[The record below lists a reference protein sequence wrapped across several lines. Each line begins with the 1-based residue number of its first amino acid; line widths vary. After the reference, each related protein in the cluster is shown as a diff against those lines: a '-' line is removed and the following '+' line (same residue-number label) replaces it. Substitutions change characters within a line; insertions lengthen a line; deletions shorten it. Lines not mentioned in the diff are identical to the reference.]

1 MPNSAIDMFIS
12 PFGLDHLATV
22 RDSKIL
28 TLQGLPTLKEA
39 RGTTSRPYSMIKH
52 SWSHSTVVF
61 CGLIQVLLSRIV
73 RCCIIYKF
81 LSSNYGN
88 LLPYLVY
95 CTPALGPSHFS

>member
-28 TLQGLPTLKEA
+28 ALQGLPTLKEA

-52 SWSHSTVVF
+52 S
-61 CGLIQVLLSRIV
+61 
-73 RCCIIYKF
+73 
-81 LSSNYGN
+81 
-88 LLPYLVY
+88 
-95 CTPALGPSHFS
+95 